1 MLPTHI
7 CKLCVFVISLSAVGN
22 FNCTENIFK
31 ITAIPVTLLSNNS
44 HKRRIK
50 LRYQKVN
57 EVDPNSNQ
65 KNRICPFYL
74 LLFFLLIIFPSPSST
89 TCYTIPLSID
99 QTKKCNSM
107 WRWPSDM
114 ANCLC
119 LTSNPLLKS
128 SHLLMWKLCKR
139 RYWTTAN
146 KIAAMIRRVWEEQQ
160 DCCIYRFYLLHS
172 QGKAIYLHLI
182 AERSIIENASNV
194 CGSEAVQ
201 GQKML
206 KNQDLFDDEDE
217 REKMRRWKML

>member
-1 MLPTHI
+1 
-7 CKLCVFVISLSAVGN
+7 
-22 FNCTENIFK
+22 
-31 ITAIPVTLLSNNS
+31 
-44 HKRRIK
+44 
-50 LRYQKVN
+50 
-57 EVDPNSNQ
+57 
-65 KNRICPFYL
+65 
-74 LLFFLLIIFPSPSST
+74 
-89 TCYTIPLSID
+89 
-99 QTKKCNSM
+99 M

-194 CGSEAVQ
+194 CGSEAEQ

-206 KNQDLFDDEDE
+206 KIKICSMMRMNV
-217 REKMRRWKML
+217 RRWGGEKCHKIKTFFSSAIQSGKISTKIFNFRETSEVIKL